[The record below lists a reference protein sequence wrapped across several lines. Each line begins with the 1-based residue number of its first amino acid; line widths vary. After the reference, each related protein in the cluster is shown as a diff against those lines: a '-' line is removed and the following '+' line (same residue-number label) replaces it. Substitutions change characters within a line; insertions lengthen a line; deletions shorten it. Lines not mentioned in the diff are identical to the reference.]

1 MREIKCRKHSH
12 IHQVD
17 FCPMC
22 VHANLE
28 AIHKLNRELNKKRS
42 MSDYLTLIYLLFC
55 VCVGGFPV
63 FLYLG
68 CSVLNSRAFGTIG
81 LDASGMILILDMGY
95 PLKG

>member
-55 VCVGGFPV
+55 VCVGGFLAWEWNHTHQPTV
-63 FLYLG
+63 RHGHVEGKFVDEHVELRYVKP
-68 CSVLNSRAFGTIG
+68 CRE
-81 LDASGMILILDMGY
+81 
-95 PLKG
+95 